1 MTCVARQ
8 GYDVKL
14 QQWKTSGF
22 WVENSKEKV
31 KEIHAQIIGYLIE
44 KLTRKAW
51 TLCDWACPPLWVL
64 YFASRAYKL
73 VTTGFL
79 SWRHKMHVSREKA
92 MFISLGSPTADSLN
106 LSRGNP
112 TVYGRT
118 IKQLPSH
125 LVPLFRIGSFSK
137 TLVWVAWKYICRETK
152 TCFCTEAKG
161 NCHCRGAVA
170 SWLAR

>member
-1 MTCVARQ
+1 MSQ
-8 GYDVKL
+8 
-14 QQWKTSGF
+14 
-22 WVENSKEKV
+22 
-31 KEIHAQIIGYLIE
+31 
-44 KLTRKAW
+44 
-51 TLCDWACPPLWVL
+51 
-64 YFASRAYKL
+64 
-73 VTTGFL
+73 
-79 SWRHKMHVSREKA
+79 EKA

-137 TLVWVAWKYICRETK
+137 TLVWVAWKYIWRETK

-161 NCHCRGAVA
+161 NCHCGGAVV
-170 SWLAR
+170 SWLARSLQNERPGSSPDRGHCVVFLGKTVCSHSASLNPGVKMGTGKLNVWVPPSRGRRYTPSLGVMLQKPG